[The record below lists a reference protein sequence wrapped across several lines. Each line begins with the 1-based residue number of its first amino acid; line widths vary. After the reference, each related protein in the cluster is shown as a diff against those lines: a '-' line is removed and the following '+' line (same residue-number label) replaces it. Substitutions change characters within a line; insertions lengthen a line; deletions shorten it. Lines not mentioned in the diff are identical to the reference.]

1 MSGLEGSVKVHVGNV
16 EIHVTLHGGSDRER
30 AVASRAVLG
39 ISEALASMVADAVEA
54 AKREPQAA
62 IPVAEAAAAGA
73 PARHQWHQCG
83 TPVAAV
89 PVLRH
94 QPPQQAAASTQIL
107 HGQASDPVQWHQ
119 PMQPPTP
126 TVQRPQ
132 WQAQAGQP
140 ANIPPRLPPYYGD
153 PSIFEWAHSAAW
165 WRCRMCRKIVTD
177 DHLDSDR
184 HQNNLVYRAHYGEW

>member
-107 HGQASDPVQWHQ
+107 HGQA
-119 PMQPPTP
+119 
-126 TVQRPQ
+126 
-132 WQAQAGQP
+132 QAGQP

>member
-1 MSGLEGSVKVHVGNV
+1 MSGLEGSVKVNVGNV

-30 AVASRAVLG
+30 TVASRAVLG
-39 ISEALASMVADAVEA
+39 ISEALASMLADAVESA
-54 AKREPQAA
+54 TREPEAA

-73 PARHQWHQCG
+73 PVRHQWHQCG

-89 PVLRH
+89 PVQRH
-94 QPPQQAAASTQIL
+94 QPSQQAAASTQIL

-132 WQAQAGQP
+132 WQAQAEQP
-140 ANIPPRLPPYYGD
+140 ANISPTLPPHFGD
-153 PSIFEWAHSAAW
+153 PDIFEWVENAGW
-165 WRCRMCRKIVTD
+165 WRCKMCWKIVTD
-177 DHLDSDR
+177 DHLSCDK
-184 HQNNLVYRAHYGEW
+184 HQRNLLYRAQLCGK